1 MIFGPLKEPT
11 DKKRTGNTCSTTEL
25 PRHLEPEAGL
35 EPATTRLGGDNPI
48 LRPVEMVKDGQEA
61 ASMFLDGNRTR
72 IFSFSRAALT
82 QLSCQFDNQS
92 TTAHPKKKNDGQKAR
107 WESISC
113 PMVRG
118 LNALAVSRFADN
130 PYSAAR
136 RNWRARW
143 ESNPRLPNFFGCSIA
158 VELRDCPR
166 VRANFERRSR
176 MRFCC
181 RLGRFRWAS
190 GVIERRHSMPGIEP
204 GPPRLSPRTVRPP
217 YGGG

>member
-1 MIFGPLKEPT
+1 M
-11 DKKRTGNTCSTTEL
+11 S
-25 PRHLEPEAGL
+25 
-35 EPATTRLGGDNPI
+35 DNPI
-48 LRPVEMVKDGQEA
+48 LRPVENAEGWTSGGFDVSGRESNPYLLVCTRRSLAFELPSSITKAQRPIPKRNDGQE
-61 ASMFLDGNRTR
+61 
-72 IFSFSRAALT
+72 
-82 QLSCQFDNQS
+82 
-92 TTAHPKKKNDGQKAR
+92 AR
-107 WESISC
+107 WESIGC

-130 PYSAAR
+130 PNSAAR

-181 RLGRFRWAS
+181 RLGRVRWAS

-204 GPPRLSPRTVRPP
+204 GPPGLSPRTVRPP